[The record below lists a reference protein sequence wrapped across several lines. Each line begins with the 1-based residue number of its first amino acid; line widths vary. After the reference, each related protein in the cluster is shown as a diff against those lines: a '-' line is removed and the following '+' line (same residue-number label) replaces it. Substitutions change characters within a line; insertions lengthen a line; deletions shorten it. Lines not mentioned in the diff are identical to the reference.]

1 MGSFM
6 IRTLVIG
13 LVALAPAGLGA
24 APVLVGHARVIDGD
38 TLAVGR
44 VRVRLWGIDAA
55 EHAAP
60 GGPEATAA
68 LRRLV
73 KGQLVT
79 CAPARHPRDRYG
91 RTVARCATRDTPD
104 LACALVAAGRAGD
117 WPRYS
122 GGFYRRC
129 RP

>member
-68 LRRLV
+68 TRGGWPWPPCHRC
-73 KGQLVT
+73 GTVT
-79 CAPARHPRDRYG
+79 TNRKPTY
-91 RTVARCATRDTPD
+91 
-104 LACALVAAGRAGD
+104 
-117 WPRYS
+117 
-122 GGFYRRC
+122 
-129 RP
+129 